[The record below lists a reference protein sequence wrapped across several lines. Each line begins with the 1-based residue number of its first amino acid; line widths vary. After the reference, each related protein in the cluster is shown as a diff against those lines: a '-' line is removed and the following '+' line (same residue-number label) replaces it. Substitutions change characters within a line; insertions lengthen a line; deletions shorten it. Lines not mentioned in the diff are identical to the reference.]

1 MKYKNHYL
9 ITSTY
14 TDTTVYFGSNED
26 EDWYV
31 SQDGKILLHPYGKEF
46 QRFIGPI
53 GIEDLEVDFIVDYAT
68 GMLNLIILVLE
79 DVQGCELTHKAIMD
93 KYAEN
98 AKNFVFIN
106 DWDKEWFAAL
116 KEVVSHLAVKKI
128 KTQ

>member
-14 TDTTVYFGSNED
+14 SDTTVYFGSNQD

-31 SQDGKILLHPYGKEF
+31 SKDGKILLHPYGKDF
-46 QRFIGPI
+46 QRVLGPI

-68 GMLNLIILVLE
+68 GMLNLITLVLE

-98 AKNFVFIN
+98 AKNFVIIN